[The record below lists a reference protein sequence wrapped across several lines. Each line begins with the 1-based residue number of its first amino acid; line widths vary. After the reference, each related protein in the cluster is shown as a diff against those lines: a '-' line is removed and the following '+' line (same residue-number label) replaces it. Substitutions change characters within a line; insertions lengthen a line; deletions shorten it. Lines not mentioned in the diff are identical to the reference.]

1 MKIKVKYDLESDGEI
16 LTMEEANV
24 KEIIEVPDNIEEEEI
39 SDWVSDKTGWCVF
52 SWKRI
57 ED

>member
-24 KEIIEVPDNIEEEEI
+24 KEIIEVPNNIEEEEI
-39 SDWVSDKTGWCVF
+39 SDWISDKTGWCVF
-52 SWKRI
+52 SWKRVR
-57 ED
+57 